1 MKDFSMRKGPF
12 SKTSDGLSFR
22 RRRKKVDKKKISR
35 FFLYVAEIAVILSLS
50 FLTAYSFFTG
60 LKMHGQSMEKGIED
74 NDILLLNKAIYH
86 FRSPKRGDVIA
97 FYPSGNRNSYPSI
110 KRIMGVPGDT
120 IKIEAGYLYI
130 NGQEYKGNPKISGI
144 KDPGIL
150 SAGVTLGDSEYCVL
164 GDNTKASEDSRFSKI
179 GMIKR
184 SDILGAIWWD
194 ATYPRFGM
202 VS

>member
-1 MKDFSMRKGPF
+1 MKEFSMRNGPF

-35 FFLYVAEIAVILSLS
+35 VFLYLAEIVIIASLA
-50 FLTAYSFFTG
+50 FLTAYSFFSG

-74 NDILLLNKAIYH
+74 NDTLLLNKAIYH

-120 IKIEAGYLYI
+120 VKIEAGYLYI

-144 KDPGIL
+144 KDPGVL
-150 SAGVTLGDSEYCVL
+150 SAGVTLNDDEYFVL
-164 GDNTKASEDSRFSKI
+164 GDNTNASEDSRFTKI
-179 GMIKR
+179 GMISK
-184 SDILGAIWWD
+184 SDILGVIWWD